1 MKASKEY
8 NDHGNKFTITCAFD
22 RLVKAP
28 HTLLEY
34 NGTTYLLSTNDGFI
48 EWIYL
53 VLPSSFS
60 GDIDKSLQTRFP
72 NYINQITIQP
82 YKECVNLQLN
92 VNSLLAG
99 ASGGG
104 FTVQPKVYNLS
115 FIKIRN
121 PSP

>member
-1 MKASKEY
+1 MSYMKASKEY
-8 NDHGNKFTITCAFD
+8 KANGEKIKITCEFKS
-22 RLVKAP
+22 LVHEP
-28 HTLLEY
+28 RTLLEY

-60 GDIDKSLQTRFP
+60 GDIDKSLRTRFP
-72 NYINQITIQP
+72 NYVNQITIQP
-82 YKECVNLQLN
+82 YTEYVDLQLN

-115 FIKIRN
+115 FIN
-121 PSP
+121 

>member
-22 RLVKAP
+22 SLVKAP
-28 HTLLEY
+28 HTQLEY
-34 NGTTYLLSTNDGFI
+34 KGTTYLLSTNDGFI

-53 VLPSSFS
+53 VLPTSFS
-60 GDIDKSLQTRFP
+60 GDIDKSLRTRFP
-72 NYINQITIQP
+72 NYVNQITIQP
-82 YKECVNLQLN
+82 YTIQPYRECVDLKLN
-92 VNSLLAG
+92 VNSLNAG

-115 FIKIRN
+115 FIN
-121 PSP
+121 